1 MAVSIVS
8 RVRIGV
14 RAVAALLLVVGTVG
28 LGAMPTRAAPA
39 VTVTPDTGL
48 TDFSPVRVTG
58 TGFDG
63 QSLLEIYQCRA
74 RAIDEFD
81 CDASNAYFVDV
92 LPGGTVDTEFYVDA
106 RIYLQGGEEVDCR
119 TDPGGCAIGV
129 GFIAEAGDWPQAP
142 IAFDPDAPLR
152 PGVAATVA
160 PDRRLTDGQTV
171 IINGANLSP
180 REESFAYV
188 CVDGPGEPGERC
200 DIDRLARGVPEPD
213 GTLVLDLAV
222 WSSFNAPLGG
232 PRTCGLKGDECVVL
246 VNWAFFGAP
255 DRRAAVPIS
264 FAVAPPTTTTTVPS
278 AQPQPAPAAAPV
290 SAQASFTG

>member
-1 MAVSIVS
+1 MANWRDPTLSN
-8 RVRIGV
+8 IG
-14 RAVAALLLVVGTVG
+14 RALAVAAVIAGFLVVGATPAG
-28 LGAMPTRAAPA
+28 AAPA
-39 VTVTPDTGL
+39 ITVVPNTGL
-48 TDFSPVRVTG
+48 TDFSPVQVSG
-58 TGFDG
+58 SGFDG
-63 QSLLEIYQCRA
+63 QSSLEIYQCRGGA
-74 RAIDEFD
+74 VDEFD
-81 CDASNAYFVDV
+81 CDASNAYQFGVRPD
-92 LPGGTVDTEFYVDA
+92 GTFDYEFYVDA